1 METNALLEKGSP
13 LASKTGTAAPFS
25 LNAVKTAVAETLAP
39 AAAAIDAEG
48 LYPRDFMQ
56 QLGRLGGF
64 GQTVTPS
71 FGGEGQG
78 FRSAVEVIEVVSQAC
93 LCTGFITWCHIA
105 CVWYTQNS
113 ENLALRQRLL
123 PAIATG
129 ATSAATGL
137 SNPMKHF
144 AAIEKI
150 ALVAERRAGGY
161 VINGLLPWVSN
172 LGPGHVFAVAAKI
185 AGTEDYL
192 MAIVSDRMSG
202 LTLKA
207 TAHFI
212 ALEGSNTFSCQFREV
227 FVADE
232 WVLAAPCEAYIDR
245 IKSGFVLAQVGMGLG
260 LVQACVESMERSNRR
275 YGHVNCYLDDSQ
287 AAIASDLAR
296 LRAQTYGLADHLN
309 GDTPQPPVG
318 FFRQV
323 VQARADASTLSLRA
337 AQAAM
342 LHAGARGYLLDSPD
356 SRRLR
361 EANFVAIVTPAFK
374 HLKKLLKTL
383 PDPPAE
389 GTAHRTY

>member
-1 METNALLEKGSP
+1 MDTNALLEKVAP
-13 LASKTGTAAPFS
+13 LASKVRTPEPFS
-25 LNAVKTAVAETLAP
+25 LETVKATVAQTLAP
-39 AAAAIDAEG
+39 AAATIDAQG
-48 LYPRDFMQ
+48 IYPREFMQ
-56 QLGRLGGF
+56 QLGHLGGF
-64 GQTVTPS
+64 GQTVTPA
-71 FGGEGQG
+71 FGGQGQG
-78 FRSAVEVIEVVSQAC
+78 FRSAIQVIETVSQAC

-113 ENLALRQRLL
+113 ENLALKQALL

-129 ATSAATGL
+129 TQFAATGL

-172 LGPGHVFAVAAKI
+172 LGPGHVFAVAAQI

-192 MAIVSDRMSG
+192 MAVVSDRIPG
-202 LTLKA
+202 LTLKP

-212 ALEGSNTFSCQFREV
+212 ALEGSNTFSCQFRDV

-232 WVLAAPCEAYIDR
+232 WVLAAPCADYIER

-275 YGHVNCYLDDSQ
+275 YGHVNGYLDDSYD
-287 AAIASDLAR
+287 AIAPDLER
-296 LRAQTYGLADHLN
+296 LRAQTYALADHLN
-309 GDTPQPPVG
+309 GDSAPSSPG

-323 VQARADASTLSLRA
+323 VQARADASVLSLRA

-342 LHAGARGYLLDSPD
+342 LHAGARSYLLDSPEA
-356 SRRLR
+356 RRLR
-361 EANFVAIVTPAFK
+361 EANFVAIVTPALK

-383 PDPPAE
+383 PDAP
-389 GTAHRTY
+389 TA